1 MLKERHGPPPY
12 YEPPSKKRLL
22 PPFNALRNLFIGSDG
37 KTYPLLV
44 EPKAPKSEAG
54 KMTVD
59 NSPNK

>member
-1 MLKERHGPPPY
+1 MLKENRPPRPY

-22 PPFNALRNLFIGSDG
+22 LSFDALRNLFIGSDG

-44 EPKAPKSEAG
+44 EPKPPKSED

-59 NSPNK
+59 NDG